1 MSHNSLA
8 NYYQVNFNL
17 LQHHKYSL
25 EEIENMIPFERTI
38 YVQMLSAWIEEEND
52 RIRQQQQQQKGH

>member
-52 RIRQQQQQQKGH
+52 RIRQQQQQQKAH